1 MNSFENMDEQTKAEI
16 FLDSVSVI
24 NYDKF
29 AAMAQA
35 YVEACEFDP
44 EWDEVED

>member
-1 MNSFENMDEQTKAEI
+1 MNTLENMNEQTKAEL
-16 FLDSVSVI
+16 FLDSMSVI
-24 NYDKF
+24 NHDKF

-35 YVEACEFDP
+35 YVEACEYDP